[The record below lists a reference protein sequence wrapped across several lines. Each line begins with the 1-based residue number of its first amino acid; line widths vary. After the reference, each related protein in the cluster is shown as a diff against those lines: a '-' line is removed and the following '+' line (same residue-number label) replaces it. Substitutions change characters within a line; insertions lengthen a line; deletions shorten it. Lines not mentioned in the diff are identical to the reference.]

1 MNTPRRARP
10 LADPLRIN
18 AQTEARDLTSDR
30 GPQLYWLGFWLLAVA
45 AAAVIGATAT
55 PDAWYAQL
63 RKPSFNP
70 PAAVFGPVWTI
81 LYLVMA
87 VAAWR
92 VARQPGVPRERRNI
106 ALLLMGI
113 QLVLNAL
120 WSPLFFGMHSPA
132 WAFVDIC
139 ALWLAVGATILAF
152 SSVNSVAAWI
162 MVPYLAWVSFALLLN
177 GSIWLMN
184 R

>member
-1 MNTPRRARP
+1 MSTPPPGRTFS
-10 LADPLRIN
+10 DPLRIGRSPD
-18 AQTEARDLTSDR
+18 ARLLTPDR
-30 GPQLYWLGFWLLAVA
+30 GLQLRWLAFWLVAVA
-45 AAAVIGATAT
+45 AAAAIGASAS
-55 PDAWYAQL
+55 PDEWFAQL

-70 PAAVFGPVWTI
+70 PAAVFAPVWTT
-81 LYLVMA
+81 LYLIMA
-87 VAAWR
+87 VAAWL
-92 VARQPGVPRERRNI
+92 VARQPGVPRQRRNI

-120 WSPLFFGMHSPA
+120 WSPLFFGMHSPG

-152 SSVNSVAAWI
+152 SSVNTLAAWSMI
-162 MVPYLAWVSFALLLN
+162 PYLAWVSFALLLN